1 MGDLDRHLATP
12 ESPQEDGR
20 LVQDIHALAQP
31 LPRHGAGETRGAGQ
45 ATGDGGHD
53 ELVGFSDETPGPAT
67 GGGGPS
73 WKVLAIDDDNDFQRS
88 IAFALRGMRFRSRR
102 IELLQARSMGEAAR
116 MLARHRD
123 IAVILLDVVMD
134 TDDAGLRLCK
144 ALRETIGNLAVRI
157 VLVTGEPGL
166 APMKHVMLD
175 YDIND
180 YWAKPELSVERLHT
194 VLYANLRAFE
204 QLRSIHRARR
214 GLQMIVEASN
224 ALVVTHSLPDF
235 AGRLLRELAAL
246 LGVPPE
252 GLVCQEVR
260 DGDGHPGLQ
269 VIGACGRFTSA
280 FGHHLEDLDESEV
293 ALTLRQTLAE
303 RRPLTLANA
312 RTLFFPAEI
321 AGRNYGA
328 YLVTAAPLDSTE
340 EELLRVFT
348 VNICTGLRNVAL
360 VSQLDDMAYRDA
372 HLGLANRNRLVDMLD
387 AYMKAPGPLPYALM
401 LLDIDDFSGANL
413 ALGFEHGNLLLE
425 EVARRLRGTFSA
437 QVLLARLHDDRFAV
451 FGPASEVDE
460 AHMGRLRSLS
470 THPAGPQFVS
480 ISSVRM
486 DLSAFNGSSGEAIA
500 VASLLLKDAKQ
511 RGYSQH
517 VDYLPGIEQASAERH
532 RIASLLRTAID
543 EERIRIALQPQI
555 EMSTGRVVGAEVLAR
570 WSTPD
575 GQMVPPD
582 VFIPVAEATGYIVPL
597 GELVFRRACRA
608 AQQLAAAG
616 FPDLRIAV
624 NVSALQFAQENL
636 AERLLHILEQE
647 GGRPEQF
654 EIEITES
661 LAMHGFDYI
670 HARLQTLRSHGF
682 YTAIDDFGT
691 GFSSLAYLRRLQVQR
706 LKIDKA
712 FVAEIGNVPDEAAIA
727 DIVIRLAGSMG
738 MEVVA
743 EGVETDAQAAWL
755 RAHGCDVGQGW
766 LYARPMP
773 LDAFRNWLRDRHPA
787 GVSPSPGRPNT
798 GAPSGGSA

>member
-1 MGDLDRHLATP
+1 VGDLDRHLAAP
-12 ESPQEDGR
+12 AADEHP
-20 LVQDIHALAQP
+20 VQDDH
-31 LPRHGAGETRGAGQ
+31 
-45 ATGDGGHD
+45 GHD
-53 ELVGFSDETPGPAT
+53 APVAFCDEAPGLPVA
-67 GGGGPS
+67 GGGPS
-73 WKVLAIDDDNDFQRS
+73 WKVLAIDDDSDFQRS
-88 IAFALRGMRFRSRR
+88 IAFALRGMRFHQRR

-116 MLARHRD
+116 LLARHRD

-157 VLVTGEPGL
+157 VLVTGEAGP
-166 APMKHVMLD
+166 APLKHAMLD

-194 VLYANLRAFE
+194 VLYANLRAFD
-204 QLRSIHRARR
+204 QLRSVHRARR

-246 LGVPPE
+246 LGVQPE
-252 GLVCQEVR
+252 GVMCQEIR
-260 DGDGHPGLQ
+260 EADGRYRLR
-269 VIGACGRFTSA
+269 VIGACGRFTPS
-280 FGHHLEDLDESEV
+280 FGHHLEDVDENEV
-293 ALTLRQTLAE
+293 SLSLHQTLAE
-303 RRPLTLANA
+303 RRSLTLANA

-321 AGRNYGA
+321 AGGNYGA
-328 YLVTAAPLDSTE
+328 YLVTGAPLDSTE
-340 EELLRVFT
+340 EELLRVFS
-348 VNICTGLRNVAL
+348 VNICTGLRNVTL
-360 VSQLDDMAYRDA
+360 VSQLDDMAYRDT
-372 HLGLANRNRLVDMLD
+372 HLGLANRNRLSDMLD

-413 ALGFEHGNLLLE
+413 ALGFEHGNQLLE
-425 EVARRLRGTFSA
+425 EVARRLRSTFSA

-460 AHMGRLRSLS
+460 AHMGRVRSLA
-470 THPAGPQFVS
+470 TQPAGPQFVS

-486 DLSAFNGSSGEAIA
+486 DLSAFGGSSGEAIA
-500 VASLLLKDAKQ
+500 VASLLLKDAKR

-517 VDYLPGIEQASAERH
+517 VDYLPGIEHAPAERH
-532 RIASLLRTAID
+532 RIASLLRAAID

-555 EMSTGRVVGAEVLAR
+555 DMSTGRVVGAEVLAR

-616 FPDLRIAV
+616 YPDLRLAV

-636 AERLLHILEQE
+636 PQRLLHILDQE

-670 HARLQTLRSHGF
+670 HARLQALRGHGF
-682 YTAIDDFGT
+682 GTAIDDFGT
-691 GFSSLAYLRRLQVQR
+691 GFSSLAYLRRLQVER

-712 FVAEIGNVPDEAAIA
+712 FVAEIGNVPDEVAIA

-738 MEVVA
+738 MEVIA
-743 EGVETDAQAAWL
+743 EGVETEAQAAWL
-755 RAHGCDVGQGW
+755 RAHGCDMGQGW

-773 LDAFRNWLRDRHPA
+773 LDAFRNWLRDR
-787 GVSPSPGRPNT
+787 R
-798 GAPSGGSA
+798 SA